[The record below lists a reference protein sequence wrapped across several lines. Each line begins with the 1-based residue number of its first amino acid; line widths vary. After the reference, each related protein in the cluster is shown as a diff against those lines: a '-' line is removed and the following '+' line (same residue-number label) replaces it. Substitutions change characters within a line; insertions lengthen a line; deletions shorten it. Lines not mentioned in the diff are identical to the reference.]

1 MRRGRGRGCGA
12 RGQSTVEIVAMLPLL
27 LAVMAALGQV
37 LVAGAAREFADN
49 AAEAG
54 AVALLQG
61 ADAVAAARA
70 AVPGWS
76 RSRVEVRVSGS
87 EVRVALEPARIV
99 PPLARRL
106 VAHGVARAGP

>member
-1 MRRGRGRGCGA
+1 
-12 RGQSTVEIVAMLPLL
+12 MLPLL
-27 LAVMAALGQV
+27 LIVMAALGQV
-37 LVAGAAREFADN
+37 LVAGAAREFADH

-61 ADAVAAARA
+61 RDAAAAARA

-76 RSRVEVRVSGS
+76 RSRL
-87 EVRVALEPARIV
+87 EVRVAGEEVRVAVQPAGIV

-106 VAHGVARAGP
+106 VAHAVARASP